1 MRRSGRRSCRR
12 VSLRRSRRRG
22 SETIGRCAGCVVL
35 CGVPGVTA
43 CKESAVFAMD
53 ILTSWLRSY
62 LPALDVS
69 DAQLAED
76 LTLRGIAVEGIFA
89 VEGGTGGSRFEMD
102 ITTNRVDAM
111 NHYGVA
117 REAAAIY
124 NVTLKPLSEGLGA
137 AVMET
142 KPGEGFPVRIEAKD
156 LCGRFTARV
165 IRGVEVGPSSGLI
178 AEYFRA
184 IGQKQISAPVDVTN
198 FGWMAMGQPTHVFDL
213 DKIVGGIVVRH
224 AREGEKLQL
233 LDGTERT
240 LVAEDLVVADEVK
253 ALGLAGVMG
262 GWDSRVTEET
272 KNILVEAAWFDQA
285 AIRASSRRH
294 GLHTDASHRFERGA
308 DFDAAPIAN
317 HLVTRMVVEQ
327 SGGEVVGPLVDVV
340 VPEIAAK
347 TAERAAISLKVSE
360 VQRHLGT
367 TADGLG
373 VGEGVVAQYLSA
385 LGCGLTQTALGEYAV
400 KLPSWRLD
408 LEREIDLI
416 EEVARVYGY
425 NRFAD
430 TLPSFAGA
438 VVELPHVEQE
448 RTIRETLR
456 ALGFTEAVS
465 STFVSSEEAEVF
477 GGGGVAIGNP
487 LSAEAGMLRPSLA
500 PGMATMLAL
509 NLHRDVSSVR
519 LFELGTVFHPSSQRT
534 SAGDPGFGGS
544 TAEVTERVGL
554 ALGATGAAVATSLYK
569 AEDALF
575 YEVKGAV
582 EALLAKFV
590 GAVTF
595 EPEGLPGWIAA
606 GRGARVLLE
615 GEAVGV
621 FGELSAAEL
630 QARKLRQPCVIAAMD
645 GQRLFDA
652 ALRQAVSKDL
662 SRFQAVERDF
672 SFVFPDAVTWGAID
686 AALRGAGSGLKA
698 DELRS
703 VRPVEIFRDAKGKAV
718 AAGSYSLLLR
728 AVFQSMERT
737 LTDDEI
743 TRWTEWVVAQLTG
756 LGGTQRA

>member
-1 MRRSGRRSCRR
+1 
-12 VSLRRSRRRG
+12 
-22 SETIGRCAGCVVL
+22 
-35 CGVPGVTA
+35 
-43 CKESAVFAMD
+43 MD

-62 LPALDVS
+62 LPALEVS

-76 LTLRGIAVEGIFA
+76 LTLRGIAVEGVFA
-89 VEGGTGGSRFEMD
+89 VEGGAGGGSRFEMD

-124 NVTLKPLSEGLGA
+124 NVGLKALEMGA
-137 AVMET
+137 AVEPMSQKRDPSTSSGQAMGHPESWSS
-142 KPGEGFPVRIEAKD
+142 EGFPARIEAKD

-165 IRGVEVGPSSGLI
+165 IRGVTVGPSSGLI

-184 IGQKQISAPVDVTN
+184 LGQKPISAPVDVTN

-213 DKIVGGIVVRH
+213 DKIVGGIVVRR
-224 AREGEKLQL
+224 ARAGEKLQL
-233 LDGTERT
+233 LDGSERT
-240 LVAEDLVVADEVK
+240 LVAEDLVVADEEK

-262 GWDSRVTEET
+262 GWESRVTEET
-272 KNILVEAAWFDQA
+272 KNILVEAAWFDPA

-308 DFDAAPIAN
+308 DFNAAPQAN

-347 TAERAAISLKVSE
+347 TAEREAISLKVSE

-373 VGEGVVAQYLSA
+373 IGEEIVAQYLSA
-385 LGCGLTQTALGEYAV
+385 LGCGLTQTAAGEYAV

-438 VVELPHVEQE
+438 VRELPHAGQE
-448 RTIRETLR
+448 AAIRETLR
-456 ALGFTEAVS
+456 ALGFTEAIS
-465 STFVSSEEAEVF
+465 STFTSVEEAEVF
-477 GGGGVAIGNP
+477 AGSGVAIGNP

-500 PGMATMLAL
+500 PGMATMLAH

-519 LFELGTVFHPSSQRT
+519 LFELGTVF
-534 SAGDPGFGGS
+534 GGS
-544 TAEVTERVGL
+544 TTEVKERVGL
-554 ALGATGAAVATSLYK
+554 ALGATGAATATALYR

-575 YEVKGAV
+575 YETKGAV
-582 EALLAKFV
+582 ETLLAKFA
-590 GAVTF
+590 GAVSF
-595 EPEGLPGWIAA
+595 DASGLPAWIAA
-606 GRGARVLLE
+606 GRGARVLLQ
-615 GEAVGV
+615 GEPVGV

-630 QARKLRQPCVIAAMD
+630 QARKLRQPCVIAAID
-645 GQRLFDA
+645 GQRLFET
-652 ALRQAVSKDL
+652 ALRQPVSREL

-672 SFVFPDAVTWGAID
+672 SFVFPDAVTWGTID
-686 AALRGAGSGLKA
+686 AALHGTGAGLKA
-698 DELRS
+698 EELRS
-703 VRPVEIFRDAKGKAV
+703 VRPVEIFRDAKGNSI

-728 AVFQSMERT
+728 VVFQSNERT
-737 LTDDEI
+737 LTEEEI
-743 TRWTEWVVAQLTG
+743 TRGTEWVVAQLKG

>member
-1 MRRSGRRSCRR
+1 
-12 VSLRRSRRRG
+12 
-22 SETIGRCAGCVVL
+22 
-35 CGVPGVTA
+35 
-43 CKESAVFAMD
+43 MD

-62 LPALDVS
+62 LPALAVS

-89 VEGGTGGSRFEMD
+89 VDGGSRFEMD

-124 NVTLKPLSEGLGA
+124 DVALKPLSEGMGA
-137 AVMET
+137 AVADT
-142 KPGEGFPVRIEAKD
+142 KPGEVFPVRIKAGD

-165 IRGVEVGPSSGLI
+165 IRGVTVGQSTGLV
-178 AEYFRA
+178 AEYFA
-184 IGQKQISAPVDVTN
+184 ALGQKRISAPVDVTN
-198 FGWMAMGQPTHVFDL
+198 FGWLAMGQPTHVFDL
-213 DKIVGGIVVRH
+213 DKIVGGIVVRRAH
-224 AREGEKLQL
+224 AGEKLQL

-240 LVAEDLVVADEVK
+240 LVADDLVVADEVK
-253 ALGLAGVMG
+253 ALALAGVMG
-262 GWDSRVTEET
+262 GWESRVTEAT
-272 KNILVEAAWFDQA
+272 KNILVEAAWFDPA
-285 AIRASSRRH
+285 TIRGSSRRH

-308 DFDAAPIAN
+308 DFDAAPLAN

-347 TAERAAISLKVSE
+347 TAGRAAISLKVSE

-373 VGEGVVAQYLSA
+373 IGEEIVAQYLGA
-385 LGCGLTQTALGEYAV
+385 LGCGLTQTAVGEYAV

-438 VVELPHVEQE
+438 VRELPHALQE
-448 RTIRETLR
+448 LSMRETLR

-465 STFVSSEEAEVF
+465 STFTSAEEAATF
-477 GGGGVAIGNP
+477 GMSMGEDAVAMGNP

-500 PGMATMLAL
+500 PGMATMLAH

-519 LFELGTVFHPSSQRT
+519 LFEMGTVFS
-534 SAGDPGFGGS
+534 GS
-544 TAEVTERVGL
+544 TEKVNERVGL
-554 ALGATGAAVATSLYK
+554 AVGATGAAVGAALYK

-575 YEVKGAV
+575 YETKGAI
-582 EALLAKFV
+582 EALLAKFDV
-590 GAVTF
+590 VVSFDGDDLPAWMAV
-595 EPEGLPGWIAA
+595 
-606 GRGARVLLE
+606 GRGARALLD
-615 GEAVGV
+615 GKSIAM

-630 QARKLRQPCVIAAMD
+630 QARKLRQPCVVATIDA
-645 GQRLFDA
+645 QRLMQT
-652 ALRQAVSKDL
+652 ALRQPVSREL

-672 SFVFPDAVTWGAID
+672 SFAFPDAVTWATID
-686 AALRGAGSGLKA
+686 GALRAWKLE
-698 DELRS
+698 ELRS
-703 VRPVEIFRDAKGKAV
+703 VRPVEIFRDAKGKAI
-718 AAGSYSLLLR
+718 AAGSHSLLLR
-728 AVFQSMERT
+728 VVFQSNERT

-743 TRWTEWVVAQLTG
+743 TRWTEWIVAQLTG
-756 LGGTQRA
+756 LGGVQRA